1 MMTKLNS
8 LLSFFLDI
16 QILLQKVVDF
26 VTLVNLKIKELKEGR
41 ELHIY
46 QRLENLLFKLTTE

>member
-1 MMTKLNS
+1 MITKLNS
-8 LLSFFLDI
+8 LLSFFLEI

-26 VTLVNLKIKELKEGR
+26 VILVNLKIKELKEGR
-41 ELHIY
+41 ELHMY